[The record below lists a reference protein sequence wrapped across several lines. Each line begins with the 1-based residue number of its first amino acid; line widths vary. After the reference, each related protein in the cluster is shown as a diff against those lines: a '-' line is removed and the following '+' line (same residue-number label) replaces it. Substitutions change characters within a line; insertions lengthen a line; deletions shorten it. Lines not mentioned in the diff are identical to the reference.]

1 MTQKK
6 EEQIMGIIES
16 LYGGMGQGLLWAMLA
31 IGVYLTFRILDFP
44 DLTAEGTLALGC
56 AVTMKLINLGASPVV
71 STLAALIIGAAAGLC
86 TGVLHTKL
94 KIPAVLSGILTM
106 IALYSI
112 NIRIMDGSTS
122 LSIDAAHSMYSP
134 LKNALIEGG
143 VARSLA
149 SHTSIVLFGL
159 AICAGAILLLYWFFG
174 TELGASMRATG
185 SNENMCR
192 ALGIN
197 TDFTKILT
205 ISISNAIIALAGAL
219 VSQQMSYGGTNV
231 GVGSIVVGL
240 AAIIL
245 GETFMGKKAPFFA
258 KLILVTLGSV
268 LYYSMI
274 TVIIYYGLLRPTDTK
289 VLTALM
295 VILAI
300 SLPTIKKKL
309 MPESWKFTLP
319 LASDDKTGQP
329 GAPVIHIHPAKP

>member
-1 MTQKK
+1 
-6 EEQIMGIIES
+6 MGIIEA

-56 AVTMKLINLGASPVV
+56 AVTMKLINLGATPIVA
-71 STLAALIIGAAAGLC
+71 TLAALLIGAIAGLC
-86 TGVLHTKL
+86 TGVLHTKF

-122 LSIDAAHSMYSP
+122 LSIDASLSMYSP
-134 LKNALIEGG
+134 LKNVLIESG

-149 SHTSIVLFGL
+149 AHTSIIIFGFT
-159 AICAGAILLLYWFFG
+159 ICAVVIVLLYWFFG

-185 SNENMCR
+185 NNENMCR

-205 ISISNAIIALAGAL
+205 ISLANAIIALAGAL

-245 GETFMGKKAPFFA
+245 GETFIGKKAPFFA

-268 LYYSMI
+268 LYYTII

-289 VLTALM
+289 LITALM

-309 MPESWKFTLP
+309 MPESLKLP
-319 LASDDKTGQP
+319 LSLAKDGV
-329 GAPVIHIHPAKP
+329 AAHPAKP